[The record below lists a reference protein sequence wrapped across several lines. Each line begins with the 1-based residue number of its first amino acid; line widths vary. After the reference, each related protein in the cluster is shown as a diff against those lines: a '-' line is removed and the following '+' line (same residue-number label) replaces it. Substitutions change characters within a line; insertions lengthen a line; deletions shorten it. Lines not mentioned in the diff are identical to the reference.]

1 MQERCARTSW
11 ARLPALRQPSLAR
24 RSKHNP
30 FEGVATD
37 IRTNN
42 RTPELLA
49 PAGGRAQLEAAVRFG
64 ADAVYLAADRFGMRQ
79 RAENFALSD
88 MAGAVAFAH
97 AAGVRVYVAMNTL
110 MDDADI
116 AALPA
121 YLEALAAAGADAF
134 IVSDLGAFRLA
145 QRHAPGVALHVST
158 QASVMNAEAAR
169 AWHELGASRVVLARE
184 MSVGQIA
191 RLAADAPRGLELE
204 AFVHGAMCMAY
215 SGRCLLSSVMTG
227 RSGNKGRCA
236 QPCRWSYALMEEQR
250 PGEYFPVEEDVRGS
264 FVLNSQ
270 DLNMLEH
277 LDDLRAAGV
286 DSFKI
291 EGRNKRAFY
300 VATVVHAYRAV
311 LDGADAAQVAPELFT
326 ISHRPYGT
334 GFYYGRAEQSPERDG
349 YVKECLHAAT
359 VVECEPAGMDVWR
372 VRVVCH
378 NRFCEGDRLEALRPH
393 ATVSALTVRHLCWLP
408 APSELDPAPAP
419 SAVAVA
425 NRTTEEYE
433 FLSEIALSPG
443 DFLRIAV
450 G

>member
-1 MQERCARTSW
+1 M
-11 ARLPALRQPSLAR
+11 
-24 RSKHNP
+24 
-30 FEGVATD
+30 
-37 IRTNN
+37 
-42 RTPELLA
+42 
-49 PAGGRAQLEAAVRFG
+49 RFG

-79 RAENFALSD
+79 RAENFALAD
-88 MAGAVAFAH
+88 VADAVAFAH
-97 AAGVRVYVAMNTL
+97 AAGVRVYVALNTL

-169 AWHELGASRVVLARE
+169 AWHELGAARVVLARE

-227 RSGNKGRCA
+227 RSGNKGQCA

-250 PGEYFPVEEDVRGS
+250 PGEYIPVEEDVRGS
-264 FVLNSQ
+264 YVLNAQ

-286 DSFKI
+286 GSFKI

-359 VVECEPAGMDVWR
+359 VVGCEPAGAGAWR

-378 NRFCEGDRLEALRPH
+378 NRFREGDHLEALRPH
-393 ATVSALTVRHLCWLP
+393 APVADVSVRRLCWLP
-408 APSELDPAPAP
+408 APSELDPTPAP
-419 SAVAVA
+419 SAAAVA

-443 DFLRIAV
+443 DFLRIATA
-450 G
+450 